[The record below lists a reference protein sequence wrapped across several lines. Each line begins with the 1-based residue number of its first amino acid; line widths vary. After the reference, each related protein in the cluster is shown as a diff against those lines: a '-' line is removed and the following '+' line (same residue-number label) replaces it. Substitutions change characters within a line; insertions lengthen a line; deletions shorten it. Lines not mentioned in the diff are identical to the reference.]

1 MLYKKFS
8 ITNTGGTILFII
20 VGIFLYNILNGLM
33 LNFTGLNQ
41 TSLLSKFSEIH
52 FSSPGNDFG
61 GGVFWLPMR
70 SLSTPQTI
78 TANGTN
84 KSCYKQLRGIYYN
97 AARGARLWPLDKETL
112 DLLNSTGGQG
122 YGNLQITGGLYTSCG
137 SSADQYGIFGV
148 IEYTWGGTVSYI
160 IAGTK
165 LNYQQNYYTSEFA
178 HTFEYFNNVTPL
190 GFLWDSVGGIGFVGG
205 AIAGSENL
213 LDYLNTT
220 GSISN
225 SFLITGSSID
235 SSSGSRSV
243 NLTGDSQAKDTM
255 WNILIQG
262 SVVLTK
268 ATNIYEQRALLG
280 NLEKR
285 TILINSDINSA
296 TVINLAKKNAEV
308 LCRGKTYLEGGAST
322 TLPLNNQEKV
332 LCYKNTDNL
341 DINLS
346 DTLHK
351 DKTIIVKNG
360 NITLLNTM
368 SKDSPA
374 LDIFIDGGNL
384 LIKNPVATKTN
395 FNQDGYP
402 AEASVTNSGIFI
414 KGNFVI
420 NGLLLGN
427 NTALGTFGIEN
438 KVHLLGK
445 LAFLNTP
452 TTPSQGRITQ
462 VNNVLGTG
470 AFEERISLENI
481 FTWSCELSGTGS
493 DGTNCYSPIALTSSA
508 IVTPFVV
515 LNANYPS
522 NIIK

>member
-1 MLYKKFS
+1 
-8 ITNTGGTILFII
+8 
-20 VGIFLYNILNGLM
+20 M

-52 FSSPGNDFG
+52 FSSPWNDFWWW
-61 GGVFWLPMR
+61 VFWLPMK

-78 TANGTN
+78 IANGAN

-97 AARGARLWPLDKETL
+97 AARWARLWPLDQETL
-112 DLLNSTGGQG
+112 ELLTSTWWQG
-122 YGNLQITGGLYTSCG
+122 YDNLQITWWLYTSCG
-137 SSADQYGIFGV
+137 SSADQYGIFWV
-148 IEYTWGGTVSYI
+148 IQYTWWGTISYI

-165 LNYQQNYYTSEFA
+165 LNYQQNDYTSEFA

-190 GFLWDSVGGIGFVGG
+190 GYFWDSVGGIWFVGG
-205 AIAGSENL
+205 AITWSENL
-213 LDYLNTT
+213 LNYLNTT
-220 GSISN
+220 WSISN
-225 SFLITGSSID
+225 SFLMTWGSID
-235 SSSGSRSV
+235 ASSGSRSV
-243 NLTGDSQAKDTM
+243 NLTWDSQAKDTM

-308 LCRGKTYLEGGAST
+308 LCRGKTYLIWWSWPT
-322 TLPLNNQEKV
+322 YLPSDNQEKV
-332 LCYKNTDNL
+332 LCYKNTENL
-341 DINLS
+341 EINLAQ
-346 DTLHK
+346 DLHK

-360 NITLLNTM
+360 NITLANSMT
-368 SKDSPA
+368 KDSPA
-374 LDIFIDGGNL
+374 LDIFIDQWNL
-384 LIKNPVATKTN
+384 LIKNPVTTKTN

-402 AEASVTNSGIFI
+402 AETSITNSGIYV

-427 NTALGTFGIEN
+427 NTDWGTFEIKN
-438 KVHLLGK
+438 KVHLLWK

-452 TTPSQGRITQ
+452 TTPSQWRITQ
-462 VNNVLGTG
+462 VNSVLGTG
-470 AFEERISLENI
+470 AFEERISLENV
-481 FTWSCELSGTGS
+481 FTWYCELSWTGS
-493 DGTNCYSPIALTSSA
+493 DGTNCYSPIDLTSSA

-515 LNANYPS
+515 LNATYPS